1 MTGRSGSWLL
11 LVAEEALESF
21 DGFLYAL
28 GGRSAP
34 GFADV
39 AGRFDRGNNDVSG
52 NVFND
57 CGHNLVGAEAAF
69 LGAEVVEFDVGHRDR
84 HAGAASAE
92 ADAGIGEAKL
102 FHRYLDRLAILG
114 GCEGGGVFA
123 TAERRLNAL
132 EEVVD
137 VTRDDLRLVVDLGR
151 IDDDLVDDYMVAE
164 QGKRRDVNVDLAEGA
179 EGSLAPALGIA
190 DDKAGE
196 RAAAG
201 EWGNGGTL
209 ENDAGLRE
217 LGGEVIDAGRDGGAE
232 EELESDHGGDAES
245 GEHAEDNEE
254 GLHGGE
260 TEAWAVG
267 AWRQAPQTRLS
278 TRVACLCLPLPLMAQ
293 AYTEA
298 SIKTLS
304 SLEHIRLRPGMY
316 IGRLGNG
323 THAEDGIYVL
333 IKETIDNCID
343 EFTMGAGK
351 KIEVVLNERTV
362 SIRDYGRGI
371 PLGKLIDCVS
381 IINTGAKYDSE
392 TFQKSV
398 GLNGVGQ
405 KAVNAL
411 AFEYRAQAFRDGQ
424 TKLVEFSQGKLKKDH
439 KTVKSEERTGT
450 LVEFTPDE
458 ALFGKD
464 FKFRL
469 EFIED
474 MLWNYAFLN
483 RGLTLTLNGKSFRSE
498 NGLKDLLQKNL
509 SGEPLYPIVHL
520 EGEDIEVAFTHG
532 AHYGEE
538 YYSFVNGQ
546 HTTMGGTHLAAFREA
561 LVDTIR
567 NFFKKEYDA
576 ADIRQSIDAAVAVR
590 VMEPVFESQT
600 KTKLGSAAVGPSGPS
615 LKEFIGKFMQQ
626 SLDVYLHKNKETAEV
641 LKRKIEESELERK
654 ELAGIRGLA
663 RDRAKKASLHNK
675 KLRDCRLHLGDKNP
689 RAEEST
695 LFIVEGDSAAGS
707 LTATRDVQTQAVFA
721 LKGKPLNTYG
731 LSKKVIYENE
741 EFHLLQSALNIEEG
755 LDGLRYNKV
764 VIATDADV
772 DGMHIRLL
780 LISFFLQ
787 FFPDLIRNGHLFI
800 LDTPL
805 FRVRNKKKTIYCYSE
820 QEKQTAVTEL
830 GATHEITRFKGL
842 GEISAGEFKDFIGEN
857 IRLDP
862 LTLNHLHNSDE
873 LLTFFMG
880 KNTPERQ
887 DFIIGNLRIEKDL
900 VEV

>member
-1 MTGRSGSWLL
+1 
-11 LVAEEALESF
+11 
-21 DGFLYAL
+21 
-28 GGRSAP
+28 
-34 GFADV
+34 
-39 AGRFDRGNNDVSG
+39 
-52 NVFND
+52 
-57 CGHNLVGAEAAF
+57 
-69 LGAEVVEFDVGHRDR
+69 
-84 HAGAASAE
+84 
-92 ADAGIGEAKL
+92 
-102 FHRYLDRLAILG
+102 
-114 GCEGGGVFA
+114 
-123 TAERRLNAL
+123 
-132 EEVVD
+132 
-137 VTRDDLRLVVDLGR
+137 
-151 IDDDLVDDYMVAE
+151 
-164 QGKRRDVNVDLAEGA
+164 
-179 EGSLAPALGIA
+179 
-190 DDKAGE
+190 
-196 RAAAG
+196 
-201 EWGNGGTL
+201 
-209 ENDAGLRE
+209 
-217 LGGEVIDAGRDGGAE
+217 
-232 EELESDHGGDAES
+232 
-245 GEHAEDNEE
+245 
-254 GLHGGE
+254 
-260 TEAWAVG
+260 
-267 AWRQAPQTRLS
+267 
-278 TRVACLCLPLPLMAQ
+278 MAQ

-323 THAEDGIYVL
+323 SHAEDGIYVL
-333 IKETIDNCID
+333 LKETIDNSID
-343 EFTMGAGK
+343 EFTMGAGRR
-351 KIEVVLNERTV
+351 IEVELTERTLRV
-362 SIRDYGRGI
+362 RDFGRGI

-411 AFEYRAQAFRDGQ
+411 AFDYRAQAFRDGQ
-424 TKLVEFSQGKLKKDH
+424 TKLVEFVQGKLKKDH
-439 KTVKSEERTGT
+439 KVAKTGERTGT

-464 FKFRL
+464 FRFRA

-474 MLWNYAFLN
+474 MLWKYAFLN
-483 RGLTLTLNGKSFRSE
+483 RGLTLTLNGKPFKSE
-498 NGLKDLLQKNL
+498 HGLKDLLTKEL
-509 SGEPLYPIVHL
+509 SGDPLYPIVHL

-532 AHYGEE
+532 GHYGEE

-561 LVDTIR
+561 LVETVR
-567 NFFKKEYDA
+567 NFFKKDYDA
-576 ADIRQSIDAAVAVR
+576 ADIRQSIDAAIAVR

-600 KTKLGSAAVGPSGPS
+600 KTKLGSANVGPDGPS
-615 LKEFIGKFMQQ
+615 LKEFVGKFIQQ
-626 SLDVYLHKNKETAEV
+626 SLDGHLHKNKELAET

-663 RDRAKKASLHNK
+663 RERAKKASLHNR
-675 KLRDCRLHLGDKNP
+675 KLRDCRLHLGDRNA

-741 EFHLLQSALNIEEG
+741 EFHLLQSALNVEEA

-805 FRVRNKKKTIYCYSE
+805 FRVRNKKRTIYCYSE
-820 QEKQTAVTEL
+820 AEKQAAIAEL
-830 GATHEITRFKGL
+830 GASHEITRFKGL

-857 IRLDP
+857 IRLEP
-862 LTLNHLHNSDE
+862 VSLSHLHNSDE
-873 LLTFFMG
+873 LLGFYMG
-880 KNTPERQ
+880 KNTPDRQ
-887 DFIIGNLRIEKDL
+887 DFIIDNLKVEKDL
-900 VEV
+900 VEA